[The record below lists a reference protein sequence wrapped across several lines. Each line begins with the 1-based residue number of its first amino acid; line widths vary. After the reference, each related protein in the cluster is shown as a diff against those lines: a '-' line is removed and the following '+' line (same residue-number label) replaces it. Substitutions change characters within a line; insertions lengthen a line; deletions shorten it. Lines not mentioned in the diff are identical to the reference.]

1 LAPNGQFLDCATFAF
16 SEWCEGTGVCKFC
29 FHLLKHEIHVR
40 NIWKLMSCPTQNITK
55 TSPEMLLRVVICM
68 TVRIRQN
75 TWTQAVVKMWSVQYR
90 SYLYVSQPLCLQDLK
105 VPVLTN
111 TMRWSPSWVVHR
123 RLNTRCADFV
133 MYLCRSEYVAWCGVA
148 LYYWIVYWKGC
159 ARKWVWLWF
168 HVSLRY
174 LPGRTKGDAK
184 HFTILCGCPAE
195 NGAGHYPNGHSRMSV
210 TIWANLL
217 VHQFSIS
224 SRIRM
229 FVEDFSKSSPL
240 FPLPSQMIPVHT
252 LTLFIWSI
260 LIYNFIYRF
269 STKPLLSFTYLPF
282 MLHDPP
288 LSYLYA
294 PP

>member
-1 LAPNGQFLDCATFAF
+1 
-16 SEWCEGTGVCKFC
+16 
-29 FHLLKHEIHVR
+29 
-40 NIWKLMSCPTQNITK
+40 MSCPTENITK
-55 TSPEMLLRVVICM
+55 TRPEMLFKVVIYM

-75 TWTQAVVKMWSVQYR
+75 TWTQAVVKMRIVQYR
-90 SYLYVSQPLCLQDLK
+90 RYLYVWQSLCLQDLK
-105 VPVLTN
+105 VP
-111 TMRWSPSWVVHR
+111 SWVVHH
-123 RLNTRCADFV
+123 RLNTRCADFIV
-133 MYLCRSEYVAWCGVA
+133 YLCRSEYVAWCEVA
-148 LYYWIVYWKGC
+148 GYYWIVYWKGC

-195 NGAGHYPNGHSRMSV
+195 NRAGHYPNGHSRMCV
-210 TIWANLL
+210 TMWANLK
-217 VHQFSIS
+217 VHQFSTS
-224 SRIRM
+224 SRISM

-288 LSYLYA
+288 L
-294 PP
+294 